1 MLKLDNI
8 TKTYKMGDVETKAL
22 KGISIEFRKNEFVS
36 ILGPSGCGKTTMLN
50 IIGGLD
56 RYTDGDLLINEKS
69 TKQFNDKDWDNY
81 RNHSIGFVFQGYNLI
96 SHQTVLEN
104 VELAL
109 TLSGV
114 SKAERKKR
122 AIAVL
127 SKVGLK
133 DKIKNKPNQ
142 LSGGQMQRVAIARAL
157 VNDPEI
163 ILADEPT
170 GALDSE
176 SSLQVME
183 LLKEISK
190 DKLIIMVTH
199 NPELAE
205 KYSSRIVRVLD
216 GNLIDDSN
224 PYKEE
229 EKKNEKQL
237 LSVTDDSE
245 LTKKEVTKK
254 NKKKN
259 MSFFTA
265 LSLSFKNLL
274 TKKARTILTSVA
286 GSIGIIGIAL
296 VLAISSGFN
305 TYVNK
310 IQEDTLSS
318 YPISITNTGF
328 DMAGLMEIF
337 MTKTE
342 KNHNDDNIYAN
353 EELVEMLNKFNLS
366 SSSNDLKSLKKYI
379 EGDGK
384 KELSEYVSAIQ
395 YSYNMNVNA
404 YFENPYYKDTE
415 PSTYVEN
422 NKIIA
427 VNPTTAFVDLIDKY
441 AEDNSLNFDDPKKAT
456 SEKDIRGYLLKQYMF
471 GNSSTTYF
479 SNQFWSEMIDNQTL
493 LKSQYELVGDGKW
506 ATEANEIMIIVDE
519 NGEISDYNL
528 YGLGL
533 LDQDELEQL
542 LDNYINDRDST
553 KTNTKY
559 THEYLKGL
567 TYKIIPESEYFINKG
582 GTYTDI
588 RNLRTTNYEE
598 YMQELEK
605 LYNEKAIDI
614 KVSGII
620 KEKKDSSAHSISG
633 CVAYNSKLTQY
644 LIDRNNT
651 STLVN
656 NQLENPLVDVL
667 TGVNFEDELPP
678 IVPAEQ
684 KPEYIKNMYAN
695 NLDSLGYVNVED
707 PLAIKLYP
715 INFEAKDKIANYI
728 ENYNNNVADKD
739 SQITYSDTVGML
751 MSSVSTIITSITY
764 VLVAFVGVS
773 LIVSSIMIGIITYI
787 SVIERTKEI
796 GILRSVGASKRD
808 IRHVFTA
815 ESFIIGLASGL
826 FGIIVTLILTIPINI
841 ILKSLTGIGGI
852 ASLPFLSAFILIA
865 ISVLLT
871 LIAGF
876 IPARIA
882 AKKDPVVA
890 LRTD

>member
-1 MLKLDNI
+1 MLRLENI
-8 TKTYKMGDVETKAL
+8 TKTYKMGENETKAL
-22 KGISIEFRKNEFVS
+22 KGINIEFRKNEFVS

-56 RYTDGDLLINEKS
+56 RYSEGDLLINEKS
-69 TKQFNDKDWDNY
+69 TKEFKDKDWDNY

-114 SKAERKKR
+114 SKSERKKR

-127 SKVGLK
+127 TKVGLK
-133 DKIKNKPNQ
+133 DKVKNRPNQ

-183 LLKEISK
+183 ILKEISK

-205 KYSSRIVRVLD
+205 KYSSRIVKVLD
-216 GNLIDDSN
+216 GNIINDTN

-229 EKKNEKQL
+229 EKKDEKQL
-237 LSVTDDSE
+237 LSITDDSE
-245 LTKKEVTKK
+245 LTKKEVNKK

-265 LSLSFKNLL
+265 LFLSFKNLL
-274 TKKARTILTSVA
+274 TKKARTILTSIA

-296 VLAISSGFN
+296 ILAISSGFS

-318 YPISITNTGF
+318 YPLSITNTGF

-337 MTKTE
+337 MNKTD
-342 KNHNDDNIYAN
+342 KQHTDNNIHAN
-353 EELVEMLNKFNLS
+353 EELIEMLNKFNTS
-366 SSSNDLKSLKKYI
+366 SSSNDLKSLKEYI

-384 KELSEYVSAIQ
+384 EELDKYTTAIQ
-395 YSYNMNVNA
+395 YVYNVNVNA
-404 YFENPYYKDTE
+404 YFENPYYIDTD
-415 PSTYVEN
+415 PSSYVEN
-422 NKIIA
+422 NKLIS
-427 VNPTTAFVDLIDKY
+427 VNPTTTFIDIIEKY
-441 AEDNSLNFDDPKKAT
+441 EKDNNLNFDDYKTAT
-456 SEKDIRGYLLKQYMF
+456 SDKDIRGYLLKQYMF
-471 GNSSTTYF
+471 DDSSTSYF
-479 SNQFWSEMIDNQTL
+479 SNQFWTEMIDNQEL
-493 LKSQYELVGDGKW
+493 LKTQYELIGGGKW
-506 ATEANEIMIIVDE
+506 ATEENEIMIVVDD

-533 LDQDELEQL
+533 LDQDDLEKL
-542 LDNYINDRDST
+542 LDNYINDRDSE
-553 KTNTKY
+553 KTNKVFSY
-559 THEYLKGL
+559 EYLHNLK
-567 TYKIIPESEYFINKG
+567 YKVILESDYFIQDG
-582 GTYTDI
+582 GTYVDI
-588 RNLRTTNYEE
+588 RNWRETDYNKYIEA
-598 YMQELEK
+598 LEK
-605 LYNEKAIDI
+605 IYNEKSIEI
-614 KVSGII
+614 KVTGII
-620 KEKKDSSAHSISG
+620 KEKKESSAHSING
-633 CVAYNSKLTQY
+633 CVAYTSKLTKY
-644 LIDRNNT
+644 LIEQNNKNELL
-651 STLVN
+651 SA
-656 NQLENPLVDVL
+656 QLTNPLVNVF
-667 TGVNFEDELPP
+667 TGQTFQSEL
-678 IVPAEQ
+678 
-684 KPEYIKNMYAN
+684 KPETPPEEIGSAIQMMLFG
-695 NLDSLGYVNVED
+695 NLKALGYVDVKD
-707 PLAIKLYP
+707 PTAIKLFP
-715 INFEAKDKIANYI
+715 INFEAKDKIGKYI
-728 ENYNNNVADKD
+728 ENYNNNYADED
-739 SQITYSDTVGML
+739 SKITYTDTVGML

-764 VLVAFVGVS
+764 VLIAFVGVS

-796 GILRSVGASKRD
+796 GVLRSVGASKRD

-815 ESFIIGLASGL
+815 ESFIVGFSSGL
-826 FGIIVTLILTIPINI
+826 LGILVTLILTIPINI
-841 ILKSLTGIGGI
+841 ILKSFTGIGGI
-852 ASLPFLSAFILIA
+852 ASLPAISAFILIA
-865 ISVLLT
+865 ISVILT
-871 LIAGF
+871 LIAGS
-876 IPARIA
+876 IPSRIA

-890 LRTD
+890 LRTE